1 MRKRTQTLTAAA
13 ALATGIAAA
22 TSLYADDSG
31 NTKSHGEMM
40 MSPGMMDPGMMDS
53 GGMMPMTEQM
63 SEMMDHCSQMMQGTG
78 DGGSGVP
85 NEQWQKDAPV
95 TPENDG

>member
-1 MRKRTQTLTAAA
+1 MAAA

-31 NTKSHGEMM
+31 NTKSHGGIM
-40 MSPGMMDPGMMDS
+40 MSPGMMDQ